1 MGSAQQLVFPGAI
14 FGSLILAVFAFLV
27 TAGASLPVNMA
38 SPASIELNASI
49 AAASSLTTQENNQS
63 GGVNIEAESQDKA
76 STEDKSGQGKCS
88 LSKKFP
94 DKVRQW
100 CDLITKY
107 AKKTN
112 LEADLI
118 AALIWQ
124 ESGGNPEAYSAS
136 GAVGLMQVMPSDGVA
151 ASFVCKN
158 GPCFAGRPT
167 IGELQDP
174 QFNIKYGTTM
184 LAGLVAKY
192 GDIKEALRYYGPRDV
207 GYYYADKV
215 LGIYQNYRK

>member
-1 MGSAQQLVFPGAI
+1 MGSAQQFVFPGAI
-14 FGSLILAVFAFLV
+14 FGSLVLAVFAFLV
-27 TAGASLPVNMA
+27 TAGVNPPVNMA
-38 SPASIELNASI
+38 SQSGMELNASK
-49 AAASSLTTQENNQS
+49 AAASPLTVQKNNQAS
-63 GGVNIEAESQDKA
+63 GGNIETENQGKA
-76 STEDKSGQGKCS
+76 TKEDKNLQSKCS
-88 LSKKFP
+88 LSKKYP
-94 DKVRQW
+94 EKILQW
-100 CDLITKY
+100 CDFITKY

-112 LEADLI
+112 LDADLI

-136 GAVGLMQVMPSDGVA
+136 GAVGLMQVMPSDGIA
-151 ASFVCKN
+151 TSFMCKN
-158 GPCFAGRPT
+158 GPCFADRPT

-174 QFNIKYGTTM
+174 QFNIKYGTSM

-192 GDIKEALRYYGPRDV
+192 GDIKEALRYYGPGDV

>member
-1 MGSAQQLVFPGAI
+1 MGSAQQFVFPGAI
-14 FGSLILAVFAFLV
+14 FGSLVLAVFAFLV
-27 TAGASLPVNMA
+27 TAGVNPPVNMA
-38 SPASIELNASI
+38 SQSAMELNASK
-49 AAASSLTTQENNQS
+49 AVASSSTVQKNNQS
-63 GGVNIEAESQDKA
+63 NGGNIDTVNQGKGTKDDKA
-76 STEDKSGQGKCS
+76 FQGKCG
-88 LSKKFP
+88 LSKKYP
-94 DKVRQW
+94 GKILQW
-100 CDLITKY
+100 CDLITRY
-107 AKKTN
+107 AKTTN
-112 LEADLI
+112 LDADLI

-136 GAVGLMQVMPSDGVA
+136 GAVGLMQVMPSNGIA
-151 ASFVCKN
+151 ASFICKN
-158 GPCFAGRPT
+158 GPCFANRPT

-174 QFNIKYGTTM
+174 QFNIKYGTSM